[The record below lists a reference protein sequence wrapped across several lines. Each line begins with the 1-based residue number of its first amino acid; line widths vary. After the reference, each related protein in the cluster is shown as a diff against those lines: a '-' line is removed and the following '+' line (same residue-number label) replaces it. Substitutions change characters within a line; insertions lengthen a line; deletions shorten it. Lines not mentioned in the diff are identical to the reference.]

1 MCTCGLVSDR
11 SEIKAGKQ
19 PATNG
24 FTMLLSIDER
34 KNEVLKPKDFLPFV
48 VMPQQTLAEFEA
60 DVAQKLS
67 KNLTN
72 YTLILDGREMK
83 ADTFTLEDL
92 GFVSGCTLHA
102 GGLSRL
108 LRLRTR

>member
-1 MCTCGLVSDR
+1 
-11 SEIKAGKQ
+11 
-19 PATNG
+19 
-24 FTMLLSIDER
+24 
-34 KNEVLKPKDFLPFV
+34 
-48 VMPQQTLAEFEA
+48 MPHQTLAEFEV

-67 KNLTN
+67 INLTN

-102 GGLSRL
+102 GEMAHL
-108 LRLRTR
+108 LRL

>member
-1 MCTCGLVSDR
+1 MV
-11 SEIKAGKQ
+11 
-19 PATNG
+19 PH
-24 FTMLLSIDER
+24 
-34 KNEVLKPKDFLPFV
+34 
-48 VMPQQTLAEFEA
+48 QTLAEFEV

-67 KNLTN
+67 INLTN

-102 GGLSRL
+102 GEMALL
-108 LRLRTR
+108 LRL